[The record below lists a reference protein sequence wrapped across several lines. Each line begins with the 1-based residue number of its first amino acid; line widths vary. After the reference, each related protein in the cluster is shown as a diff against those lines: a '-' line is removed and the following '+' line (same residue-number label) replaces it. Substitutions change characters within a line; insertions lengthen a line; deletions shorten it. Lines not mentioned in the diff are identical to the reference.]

1 MIGGG
6 VYQAFRWWGVGTIFD
21 AALNNERSLSS
32 VPVVG
37 CRNNRCPCAAPL
49 PESIKRS
56 GGGVSE
62 QTLPVRSAE
71 RGVYQA
77 FRWWGVGTQQ
87 PQDKL
92 QGRSLSSVPVV
103 GCRNSAAGIPPMVLE
118 SIKRSGGGVSEPIC
132 ATSLPARRVYQAFRW
147 WGVGTRKCHAL
158 RPLLSLSSVPVVGCR
173 NEDADRRD
181 RRAESIKRSGGGV
194 SERRPCRPRW
204 AS

>member
-103 GCRNSAAGIPPMVLE
+103 GCRNWELHGRSHAYE
-118 SIKRSGGGVSEPIC
+118 SIKRSGGGVSEQISKISNV
-132 ATSLPARRVYQAFRW
+132 A
-147 WGVGTRKCHAL
+147 K
-158 RPLLSLSSVPVVGCR
+158 
-173 NEDADRRD
+173 
-181 RRAESIKRSGGGV
+181 
-194 SERRPCRPRW
+194 
-204 AS
+204 